1 MCILT
6 LLNIKKEEKMLK
18 KMVLILIISLFVFL
32 LVASAPVPEKKSPN
46 IQPQQQNPIIKLTQS
61 MTERLIKNLHIKKI
75 VGNPVKIGNTT
86 IIPIIMLDIGY
97 GGGGGGPA
105 GGKQMGGGFYLGG
118 EAKPLGF
125 IIITKSETKFVSAG
139 KAPRK

>member
-1 MCILT
+1 
-6 LLNIKKEEKMLK
+6 MLK

-32 LVASAPVPEKKSPN
+32 LVASAPVIEKKSPN
-46 IQPQQQNPIIKLTQS
+46 IQPQQHNPIIKLTQS

-75 VGNPVKIGNTT
+75 VGDPVKVGSIT

>member
-1 MCILT
+1 MV
-6 LLNIKKEEKMLK
+6 K

-75 VGNPVKIGNTT
+75 VGDPIKVGSTT

-125 IIITKSETKFVSAG
+125 IIITKSETKFISAG

>member
-1 MCILT
+1 
-6 LLNIKKEEKMLK
+6 MLK

-32 LVASAPVPEKKSPN
+32 LVASAPVLEKKSPN

-75 VGNPVKIGNTT
+75 VGEPIKVGSTT

>member
-1 MCILT
+1 
-6 LLNIKKEEKMLK
+6 MLK
-18 KMVLILIISLFVFL
+18 KMVLVLIISLFVFL
-32 LVASAPVPEKKSPN
+32 LVASVPVPEKKAPN
-46 IQPQQQNPIIKLTQS
+46 IQTQQQNPIIKLTQS

-75 VGNPVKIGNTT
+75 VGDPVKIGSTT

-125 IIITKSETKFVSAG
+125 IIITKSETKFICAG

>member
-1 MCILT
+1 
-6 LLNIKKEEKMLK
+6 MLK

-75 VGNPVKIGNTT
+75 VGDPVKVGDTT

-97 GGGGGGPA
+97 GSGSGGPA

-125 IIITKSETKFVSAG
+125 IIITKSGTKFVSVG